1 MICLIADLIDE
12 IELRTVRG
20 KKIATRRISQAG
32 EPLKAWNDKNRVK
45 AIEIGGI

>member
-12 IELRTVRG
+12 IELRTVRE
-20 KKIATRRISQAG
+20 KIATRRSSQAG